1 MHPTADQSVDKS
13 VTICITLEDIYT
25 VFDSKKIGRLMM
37 IIFDPV
43 TLCLI
48 FLCLVPIFYKKL
60 KKKKKKM
67 NN

>member
-43 TLCLI
+43 TLFDIYMSCSNILQKI
-48 FLCLVPIFYKKL
+48 

>member
-1 MHPTADQSVDKS
+1 MKWIKVEIMHPTADQSVDKS

-43 TLCLI
+43 TLFDIYMSCSNILQKI
-48 FLCLVPIFYKKL
+48 
-60 KKKKKKM
+60 
-67 NN
+67 